1 MPDADFDLSEA
12 IIFGLGEFILI
23 FLGSLLIGIVSALV
37 ISFILKRQA
46 MSGRTEGNVEISM
59 MLMCPWVCYLIAE
72 GLELSGIVSILING
86 IILAQYAA

>member
-1 MPDADFDLSEA
+1 MSDEEFDLGRS
-12 IIFGLGEFILI
+12 IIFGMGEFILI
-23 FLGSLLIGIVSALV
+23 FLGSLFIGIVSALV

-59 MLMCPWVCYLIAE
+59 MLLCPWVCYLVAE

-86 IILAQYAA
+86 IILA

>member
-1 MPDADFDLSEA
+1 MSDEEFDLGAA
-12 IIFGLGEFILI
+12 IVFGLGEFIVI
-23 FLGSLLIGIVSALV
+23 FLGSLFIGIVSALV

-59 MLMCPWVCYLIAE
+59 MLLSPWVCYLVSE

-86 IILAQYAA
+86 VILA